1 MYIML
6 FRKSRTGNTWIF
18 LMGPRE
24 IKVYEFTVKRNDFLK
39 WKKSHDEA
47 SVERHVLRHWQS
59 FVSMSE
65 LYLWISAELQ
75 RWK

>member
-1 MYIML
+1 
-6 FRKSRTGNTWIF
+6 
-18 LMGPRE
+18 MGPRE

-65 LYLWISAELQ
+65 LYL
-75 RWK
+75 